1 MLRAVFAILTAAV
14 VGSGAAAAAPAEWRI
29 FRDAKL
35 GIEFS
40 YPGDRK
46 AIVGC
51 HASKNCVAV
60 GAPAARPDDYLLAFE
75 VFDGSLDTVAV
86 DQAVFQ
92 REGDHWIA
100 KGRNGTY
107 PVELLSGTGWKGL
120 KSVVDCG
127 VSDAAGFHAAAGECL
142 WVVASNGKRSVVAD
156 TQGTVAVG
164 QDIMRSILSLRFG
177 DR

>member
-1 MLRAVFAILTAAV
+1 MLQAVLAILTTLVLAPTV
-14 VGSGAAAAAPAEWRI
+14 AAAAPAEWKI
-29 FRDAKL
+29 FRDPRL

-60 GAPAARPDDYLLAFE
+60 GAPVARPDDYLLAFE

-92 REGDHWIA
+92 KEGDHWIA

-107 PVELLSGTGWKGL
+107 PVELLSGPGWKGL

-127 VSDAAGFHAAAGECL
+127 VSDASGFHAAAGECL
-142 WVVASNGKRSVVAD
+142 WVAASNGRRSVVAD

-164 QDIMRSILSLRFG
+164 QDIMRSILSLRFS